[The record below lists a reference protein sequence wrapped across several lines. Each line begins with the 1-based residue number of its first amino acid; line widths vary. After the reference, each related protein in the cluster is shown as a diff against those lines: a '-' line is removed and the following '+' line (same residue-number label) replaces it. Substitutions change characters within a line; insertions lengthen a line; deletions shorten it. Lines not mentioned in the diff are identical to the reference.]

1 MKKEDRLQDELNE
14 QAPLLN
20 SLRGGGSGLQVPDG
34 YFEEL
39 ETSVFRQL
47 DALGAKRKP
56 LVSPQTGRSW
66 WQWLQHLWQPRFA
79 LALAGVVTISLTAWW
94 YFRPQTAV
102 FPESQIAAIPLTA
115 DDAEA
120 YLLDNLMELEPE
132 QLALALPAENLPVIA
147 IEPAENAN
155 NSSPEIKHREIELS
169 HDDLEDILRDMT
181 DEELEDLMM

>member
-56 LVSPQTGRSW
+56 LVSPQTGRT
-66 WQWLQHLWQPRFA
+66 
-79 LALAGVVTISLTAWW
+79 GGNGCNTCG
-94 YFRPQTAV
+94 
-102 FPESQIAAIPLTA
+102 
-115 DDAEA
+115 
-120 YLLDNLMELEPE
+120 N
-132 QLALALPAENLPVIA
+132 LALPWLLP
-147 IEPAENAN
+147 E
-155 NSSPEIKHREIELS
+155 SSLFP
-169 HDDLEDILRDMT
+169 
-181 DEELEDLMM
+181 